1 MDDPSEYSAEPANLR
16 LLRRLVTTLLAVM
29 IIGFLT
35 LIFMFVMR
43 FSDNNQTFQI
53 SDITL
58 PIGVSATAYTQGDNW
73 YAIIDEKNNI
83 LIFNKSDNT
92 LRQTIKIQKE
102 K

>member
-73 YAIIDEKNNI
+73 YAIVDKKNKI

>member
-43 FSDNNQTFQI
+43 FSDNNQTFQL

-58 PIGVSATAYTQGDNW
+58 PIGFSATAYTQGDNW
-73 YAIIDEKNNI
+73 YAIVDEKNKI

>member
-1 MDDPSEYSAEPANLR
+1 MDDPSEYSAEPATLR

-73 YAIIDEKNNI
+73 YAIIDEKNKI

>member
-1 MDDPSEYSAEPANLR
+1 MDDPSEYSAEPANLK

-43 FSDNNQTFQI
+43 FSENNQRFQI

-73 YAIIDEKNNI
+73 YAIVDEKSKI

>member
-58 PIGVSATAYTQGDNW
+58 PIGVYATAYTQGDNW
-73 YAIIDEKNNI
+73 YAIVDEKNKI

>member
-1 MDDPSEYSAEPANLR
+1 MDDPSEYLAEPANLR

-73 YAIIDEKNNI
+73 YAIVDEKNKI

-92 LRQTIKIQKE
+92 LRQTIKIQK
-102 K
+102 

>member
-53 SDITL
+53 GDITL

-73 YAIIDEKNNI
+73 YAIIDEKNKI

>member
-58 PIGVSATAYTQGDNW
+58 PIGVSATAYTQGVNW
-73 YAIIDEKNNI
+73 YAIVDEKNKI

>member
-73 YAIIDEKNNI
+73 YAIVAEKNKI

>member
-73 YAIIDEKNNI
+73 YAIVDEKSKI

>member
-1 MDDPSEYSAEPANLR
+1 MDDPLEYSAEPANLR

-73 YAIIDEKNNI
+73 YAIVDEKNKI

>member
-1 MDDPSEYSAEPANLR
+1 MDDPSEFSVEPTNLK

-29 IIGFLT
+29 IIGFIT

-43 FSDNNQTFQI
+43 FSNNNQTFQVN
-53 SDITL
+53 DITL

-73 YAIIDEKNNI
+73 YAIVDNTNKI

-92 LRQTIKIQKE
+92 LRQTIIIEQE
-102 K
+102 